1 MRFSKY
7 RAPRPGRGIIRNGLI
22 AGINITPFTDVVLVL
37 LVIFMIA
44 TPLLIQSGIKVNLP
58 RVTSAEGQQEKNLV
72 ITIDPAGQLYVDAA
86 PVASADLRAAITA
99 ALAKSPDAPVIVM
112 GDKDVRYDLVV
123 QVLETARSAGVSR
136 LSLAVQVKK

>member
-1 MRFSKY
+1 MR
-7 RAPRPGRGIIRNGLI
+7 PRRHGSGGLI
-22 AGINITPFTDVVLVL
+22 SGINITPLTDVVLVL

-44 TPLLIQSGIKVNLP
+44 TPLLIRSEIKVNLP
-58 RVTSAEGQQEKNLV
+58 RTASADAAGERSLV